1 MNNFSMSLKKMFSN
15 KNFVTA
21 ICFLLIGVILIVGY
35 NSKVNSA
42 ISPVKIPYA
51 KVTISPQT
59 KVTADMIEYVSVAR
73 DSINEEYVYTSAKDV
88 VNKYTNLEST
98 VYAGSYFYKSAVV
111 EKDNLPTSALLNV
124 PEGETLLRLAVNMN
138 SSYYNSL
145 VPGDYFDLYVRTIGI
160 LPGEKNKEDEIIVGK
175 LIDNIK
181 ILAVR
186 ASNGKNVFGTDEVLT
201 PAGVLFSLPEEQALL
216 IRKAEYFAELSDV
229 NYIEF
234 IIVPRGTKYT
244 SGTGETVTPSITSG
258 QLEEYIKDKTKDIKV
273 NSSTKTEE

>member
-1 MNNFSMSLKKMFSN
+1 MNNFSMSLKKMFAN

-21 ICFLLIGVILIVGY
+21 ICFLIIGVVLIVGY
-35 NSKVNSA
+35 NAKVNSA
-42 ISPVKIPYA
+42 LSPIKVPYA

-59 KVTADMIEYVSVAR
+59 KITEDMIGFMSVAR
-73 DSINEEYVYTSAKDV
+73 DSINSEFIYTSYQQV
-88 VNKYTNLEST
+88 LNKFTNLEST
-98 VYAGSYFYKSAVV
+98 VYAGSFFYKSAVV
-111 EKDNLPTSALLNV
+111 DKENLPTSALLNV
-124 PEGETLLRLAVNMN
+124 PKGETLLRLPVNMT

-160 LPGEKNKEDEIIVGK
+160 LPDEKNKEDEIIVGK

-201 PAGVLFSLPEEQALL
+201 PAGILFSLPEEQALL
-216 IRKAEYFAELSDV
+216 IRKAEYFSELSNV

-244 SGTGETVTPSITSG
+244 SAGGETVTPSITSE
-258 QLEEYIKDKTKDIKV
+258 QLEKYIKDKTKDIKI
-273 NSSTKTEE
+273 NSNVSIEE

>member
-1 MNNFSMSLKKMFSN
+1 MNNFSMSLKKIFAN

-35 NSKVNSA
+35 NMKVKSA
-42 ISPVKIPYA
+42 ISPIKIPYA

-59 KVTADMIEYVSVAR
+59 KITSDMIEYMSVAK
-73 DSINEEYVYTSAKDV
+73 DSVNAEYIYTKIEDIL
-88 VNKYTNLEST
+88 NKYTNLEST
-98 VYAGSYFYKSAVV
+98 IYAGSFFYRSAVV

-124 PEGETLLRLAVNMN
+124 PEGETLLRLPVNMT

-160 LPGEKNKEDEIIVGK
+160 LPDEKNKEDEIIVGK

-216 IRKAEYFAELSDV
+216 IRKAEYFSELSDV

-244 SGTGETVTPSITSG
+244 SGTGETVTPSITSE
-258 QLEEYIKDKTKDIKV
+258 QLEKYIKDKTKDIKV
-273 NSSTKTEE
+273 DTTTKIEG